1 MTFKLIKNTSS
12 HNKRDDI
19 DNDLK
24 NVPCQK
30 RKHLCNDPNNNLIVM
45 T

>member
-12 HNKRDDI
+12 HNKRDGI
-19 DNDLK
+19 DNDFK